1 MSVYLHVTL
10 EVHASGL
17 GRFLEGMEKVAVP
30 VLEHEGW
37 RLAGAFVQRTGR
49 LGNVIDLWE
58 LDDYQHY
65 QRALATFMAEESF
78 PAFSAMLAETVISET
93 IVFAD
98 PASYMHGA
106 GAQAQILNARK
117 SSALRP

>member
-10 EVHASGL
+10 EVHAAGL
-17 GRFLEGMEKVAVP
+17 PRFLEAMEKTAVP
-30 VLEHEGW
+30 ILEGEGW

-58 LDDYQHY
+58 LDDFQHY
-65 QRALATFMAEESF
+65 DRALKAFGAHPAF
-78 PAFSAMLAETVISET
+78 PAFKTVLEATVISET

-98 PASYMHGA
+98 AAAYMRPS
-106 GAQAQILNARK
+106 AQ
-117 SSALRP
+117 P